1 LLRLQVDYLE
11 PTPIGV
17 ELELRGMVIKLK
29 GKKVIS
35 EIAVSANG
43 IFTVRGKVIA
53 MQGNEMSQFHFL
65 SYNLLI

>member
-1 LLRLQVDYLE
+1 LE

-17 ELELRGMVIKLK
+17 ELEMRGMVIELK

-35 EIAVSANG
+35 EFAVSATG

-65 SYNLLI
+65 SKNLLI

>member
-1 LLRLQVDYLE
+1 MLQVDYLE

-17 ELELRGMVIKLK
+17 ELELRGMVIELK
-29 GKKVIS
+29 GEKVIS

-65 SYNLLI
+65 S